1 MDLGIR
7 DRVAAVAASSRGLG
21 FGVAAALA
29 RDGAKVAICG
39 RREDVLSDARDELVK
54 IAGDADRVH
63 AVNLD
68 VVTDPERLVEATVGH
83 FGALD
88 IVVPNAG
95 GPPTGG
101 ALDHDADAYRD
112 AIEGNCVAGIRMA
125 QAAVPHMRNAGWGRI
140 CFIASITVKDP
151 APALALSNTAR
162 AGLAA
167 FAKTLATDVAPD
179 GITVTMALPGT
190 HDTDRIRELGA
201 AAADE
206 MAKGVPL
213 GRIGDPADFGAVVAF
228 LCSERANYV
237 TGTTVAVDGGR
248 FSGLL

>member
-1 MDLGIR
+1 MDLGIQ

-21 FGVAAALA
+21 FGAAAALA
-29 RDGAKVAICG
+29 RDGARVAICG
-39 RREDVLSDARDELVK
+39 RRESALEEAVEQLTE
-54 IAGDADRVH
+54 ITGDSDRVH

-68 VVTDPERLVEATVGH
+68 AVADPEGFVEATVGH

-88 IVVPNAG
+88 IAVPNAG
-95 GPPTGG
+95 GPPPGR

-112 AIEGNCVAGIRMA
+112 AIEANCVASIRMA
-125 QAAVPHMRNAGWGRI
+125 QAAVPHMREAGWGRI
-140 CFIASITVKDP
+140 CFIASITIKDP
-151 APALALSNTAR
+151 APLLALSNTAR

-167 FAKTLATDVAPD
+167 FAKTLAGEVAAD
-179 GITVTMALPGT
+179 GINVTMALPGT

-201 AAADE
+201 DAMDE
-206 MAKGVPL
+206 MAAGVPV
-213 GRIGDPADFGAVVAF
+213 GRIGDPADFGSVVAF
-228 LCSERANYV
+228 LCSEPANYV

>member
-21 FGVAAALA
+21 FGAAAALA

-39 RREDVLSDARDELVK
+39 RRQDVLEEARGELAE
-54 IAGDADRVH
+54 IAGDADRIH
-63 AVNLD
+63 ALNID
-68 VVTDPERLVEATVGH
+68 AVVDPEGFVEAAVEH
-83 FGALD
+83 FGALH
-88 IVVPNAG
+88 IAAPNAG
-95 GPPTGG
+95 GPPPGG

-112 AIEGNCVAGIRMA
+112 AIEANCVASIRMA
-125 QAAVPHMRNAGWGRI
+125 QAAVPHMREAGWGRI
-140 CFIASITVKDP
+140 CFISSITIKDP
-151 APALALSNTAR
+151 APFLALSNTAR

-167 FAKTLATDVAPD
+167 FAKTLATDVASD

-201 AAADE
+201 DAMDE
-206 MAKGVPL
+206 MATGVPV
-213 GRIGDPADFGAVVAF
+213 GRIGDPADFGSVVAF
-228 LCSERANYV
+228 LCSQPANYV

-248 FSGLL
+248 YSGLI

>member
-21 FGVAAALA
+21 FGSAAALV

-39 RREDVLSDARDELVK
+39 RRGDVLEEAHDRLVE

-63 AVNLD
+63 ALNVD
-68 VVTDPERLVEATVGH
+68 VVAEPEQFVDAVAER
-83 FGALD
+83 FGALH

-95 GPPTGG
+95 GPPPGG
-101 ALDHDADAYRD
+101 ALDHGADAYRD
-112 AIEGNCVAGIRMA
+112 AIEANCMASIRMA
-125 QAAVPHMRNAGWGRI
+125 QAAVPHLRESGWGRI
-140 CFIASITVKDP
+140 CFISSITIKDP
-151 APALALSNTAR
+151 APFLALSNTAR

-167 FAKTLATDVAPD
+167 FAKTLATDVASD

-190 HDTDRIRELGA
+190 HDTDRIRQLGA
-201 AAADE
+201 DAVEE
-206 MAKGVPL
+206 MARGVPV

-228 LCSERANYV
+228 LCSEPANYV

>member
-21 FGVAAALA
+21 FGAAAALA

-39 RREDVLSDARDELVK
+39 RREDVLSGARDELAR
-54 IAGDADRVH
+54 IAGDGDRVH
-63 AVNLD
+63 AVSLD
-68 VVTDPERLVEATVGH
+68 AVAEPEAFVEATVEH

-95 GPPTGG
+95 GPPPGG

-112 AIEGNCVAGIRMA
+112 AIEGNCVASIRMA
-125 QAAVPHMRNAGWGRI
+125 QAAVPHMRETGWGRI
-140 CFIASITVKDP
+140 CFISSITIKDP
-151 APALALSNTAR
+151 APLLALSNTAR

-167 FAKTLATDVAPD
+167 FAKTLATDVASD

-201 AAADE
+201 DAVEE
-206 MAKGVPL
+206 MARGVPV

-228 LCSERANYV
+228 LCSEPANYV

-248 FSGLL
+248 YSGLI